1 METNFFVAQHSDY
14 PTNELVI
21 LMNECQL
28 IFLILLLNFSPRLIS
43 NESDRNQFNKL
54 VLSLTNVLPD
64 DDRAISVFDYFVDES
79 GEWDTWETKL
89 QETVLEE
96 AVDAF
101 GNIYVDNIISVGYVE
116 MFCHEFRFHDSSLI
130 HLVSLNMRIFIS

>member
-1 METNFFVAQHSDY
+1 MCSHWETTVFLWLSM
-14 PTNELVI
+14 TNESVI
-21 LMNECQL
+21 LVKYFSYF
-28 IFLILLLNFSPRLIS
+28 FLTCPRLIS

-101 GNIYVDNIISVGYVE
+101 GNIYVDNIISVGYVK
-116 MFCHEFRFHDSSLI
+116 
-130 HLVSLNMRIFIS
+130 IFYH